1 MRATARS
8 LQPATPPTVAMS
20 AVKLFSEFNPSV
32 IEEGSVRN
40 LDNGAKIVF
49 LNHGADRDPVIL
61 QTTTLRTIRG
71 VEANDFG
78 DGPTKHTLELAL
90 APEDIEY
97 RKLQDMDEAIVNL
110 AFNSKQK
117 WLKSKTGAAYSSIDM
132 VRDKYT
138 PTLRIPRDKD
148 GNVSDRWPP
157 TFRVTIPQDRN
168 TGALNVEVWDSKRRR
183 ITAQDFVDQSRGA
196 HVTVIARCTGIW
208 VAGNAFGVS
217 WKAQQILVHSSTRS
231 SIGSFAFI
239 GADKLLDDDAVGE
252 GEDVAAPVPAA
263 PPSLSVS
270 AAMSSGGAAPTAE
283 DDEYLDDSD

>member
-1 MRATARS
+1 
-8 LQPATPPTVAMS
+8 MS
-20 AVKLFSEFNPSV
+20 AVKLFSEFDPSTV
-32 IEEGSVRN
+32 EEGSVRN

-49 LNHGADRDPVIL
+49 LNHGADRSPVIL
-61 QTTTLRTIRG
+61 QTATLRTIRG
-71 VEANDFG
+71 IEANDFG
-78 DGPTKHTLELAL
+78 DGPTKHTMELAL
-90 APEDIEY
+90 CPDDTEY
-97 RKLQDMDEAIVNL
+97 KKLQELDEAIVNL

-117 WLKSKTGAAYSSIDM
+117 WLKSKTGASYSSIDM

-157 TFRVTIPQDRN
+157 TFRVTVPQDRN
-168 TGALNVEVWDSKRRR
+168 TGAFNVEVWDSKRRR
-183 ITAQDFVDQSRGA
+183 MGVKEFSEQSRNA
-196 HVTVIARCTGIW
+196 QVTVIARCTGIW

-239 GADKLLDDDAVGE
+239 GADKLLDDDAVD
-252 GEDVAAPVPAA
+252 EDGDEDAAAA
-263 PPSLSVS
+263 PPPPPASLSVG
-270 AAMSSGGAAPTAE
+270 AAVSSGGSALAAAAD

>member
-1 MRATARS
+1 
-8 LQPATPPTVAMS
+8 MS
-20 AVKLFSEFNPSV
+20 AVKLFSEFDPST

-49 LNHGADRDPVIL
+49 LNHGAERSPVIL
-61 QTTTLRTIRG
+61 QTATLRTIRG
-71 VEANDFG
+71 IEANDFG
-78 DGPTKHTLELAL
+78 DGPTKHTMELAL
-90 APEDIEY
+90 TPDDAEY
-97 RKLQDMDEAIVNL
+97 KKLHEMDEAIVNL

-138 PTLRIPRDKD
+138 PTLRIPRDKE

-168 TGALNVEVWDSKRRR
+168 TGSFNVEIWDSKRRR
-183 ITAQDFVDQSRGA
+183 ITAKDFMEQSRNA
-196 HVTVIARCTGIW
+196 QVTVIARCTGIW

-217 WKAQQILVHSSTRS
+217 WKAQQILVHSSARS
-231 SIGSFAFI
+231 NIGSFAFI
-239 GADKLLDDDAVGE
+239 GADKLLDDDADDE
-252 GEDVAAPVPAA
+252 GQESMAPAAA
-263 PPSLSVS
+263 PPTLSV
-270 AAMSSGGAAPTAE
+270 GAALAGGGTAD